1 MRLIL
6 LINWLEIVDTYFKR
20 QPGLSFLKIIILE
33 IFQFFTYHSKNRI
46 LHYKINHN
54 IFNCLIN
61 LEFGLKFTEYQYS
74 VKLLSPFK

>member
-20 QPGLSFLKIIILE
+20 QAGLLFLKIIILE
-33 IFQFFTYHSKNRI
+33 IFQFFTSKNRI
-46 LHYKINHN
+46 LHYEINHN
-54 IFNCLIN
+54 IFNFLIN
-61 LEFGLKFTEYQYS
+61 LESGLKFTEYQYS

>member
-20 QPGLSFLKIIILE
+20 QAGLSFLKIIILE

-61 LEFGLKFTEYQYS
+61 LEFGLKFTKYQYS